1 MVRFF
6 SFSRSPFDIYLTNK
20 VVLSNGFLLPHIG
33 LLQQATPHVRRR
45 CRQHAQV
52 AQTFK
57 ATVRCDALVVLFAT
71 TLTAFPSIP
80 LGQ

>member
-6 SFSRSPFDIYLTNK
+6 SFSRSPFDICLTNK
-20 VVLSNGFLLPHIG
+20 VVLRGGFLLPHIG

>member
-1 MVRFF
+1 MVRSF
-6 SFSRSPFDIYLTNK
+6 SFGRSPFDIYFTNK
-20 VVLSNGFLLPHIG
+20 VVLRGGFLLPHIG